1 MRIYLDSNAVIRMV
15 EGRDDSAE
23 RLAALA
29 SRIARGRL
37 RTSELTLSEVL
48 VGALRAGASDG
59 EAARRELADG
69 YAALIAPGATVE
81 PFPVNRALL
90 IAAARLRASDLAL
103 KLPDAIHVAS
113 AIADGCGVV
122 VSHDRRVR
130 SVAQSLG
137 SRAASLDLADLDALL
152 AEIDAAP

>member
-1 MRIYLDSNAVIRMV
+1 MRIYLDANAVIRMV

-29 SRIARGRL
+29 RRVPRGSL

-59 EAARRELADG
+59 EAAREELADG
-69 YAALIAPGATVE
+69 YVALIAPGATLE
-81 PFPVNRALL
+81 PYPVGRALL

-113 AIADGCGVV
+113 AIADGCGAV
-122 VSHDRRVR
+122 VSHDRKVR
-130 SVAQSLG
+130 SVAQGLG